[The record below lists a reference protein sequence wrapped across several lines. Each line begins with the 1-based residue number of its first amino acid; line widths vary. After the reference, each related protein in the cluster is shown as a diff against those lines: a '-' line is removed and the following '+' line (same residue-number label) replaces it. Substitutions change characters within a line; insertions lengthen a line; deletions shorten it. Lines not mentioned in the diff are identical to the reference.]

1 MPQFCF
7 RRGAAPQPP
16 RLYSFSFPVPS
27 PAARNAAMPR
37 RRCRSR
43 SFHWVSAVSVLL
55 VVIGVA
61 HAEPVATEQH
71 IVATTGDPIAAIIAE
86 ASQRFGIPAS
96 WIRAVMQVESFG
108 DVRALSPKGAM
119 GLMQI
124 VPESWATLRSRYGL
138 GSDPYDA
145 HDNILAG
152 AAYLRELLDRYGSP
166 GFLAAY
172 NAGPARYEDH
182 LATGRALPAE
192 TQAYVATLAP
202 VISGEAIDDRH
213 SCRCSRAFVVRGA
226 AVRCVC
232 GEQRDEASGVIRSA
246 FGPVIDRQSSAGL
259 DGSGAAIAGPVHR
272 HLLWK
277 SAAMNLVALDR
288 RRAGHGGPLRVG
300 RWETRNPTNGRQDK
314 SADGRRAQV
323 VGWVGFFDTS
333 AIRACWR
340 FCHKGQ
346 RFQRYERHRRRFP
359 RRMQP

>member
-71 IVATTGDPIAAIIAE
+71 IVATAADPISTMVAE

-96 WIRAVMQVESFG
+96 WIRAVMHVESFG

-124 VPESWATLRSRYGL
+124 MPESWATLRSRYGL

-145 HDNILAG
+145 HDNMLAG
-152 AAYLRELLDRYGSP
+152 AAYLRELLDRFGSP

-202 VISGEAIDDRH
+202 VIRGGTVDAATAVDAVVRSWSEAPL
-213 SCRCSRAFVVRGA
+213 FVVPA
-226 AVRCVC
+226 ASNATKPP
-232 GEQRDEASGVIRSA
+232 ASSDPRS
-246 FGPVIDRQSSAGL
+246 
-259 DGSGAAIAGPVHR
+259 
-272 HLLWK
+272 
-277 SAAMNLVALDR
+277 
-288 RRAGHGGPLRVG
+288 
-300 RWETRNPTNGRQDK
+300 
-314 SADGRRAQV
+314 GRRSTDSPAQDWTGLAPQSPGLFV
-323 VGWVGFFDTS
+323 SISHGN
-333 AIRACWR
+333 R
-340 FCHKGQ
+340 
-346 RFQRYERHRRRFP
+346 
-359 RRMQP
+359 QP